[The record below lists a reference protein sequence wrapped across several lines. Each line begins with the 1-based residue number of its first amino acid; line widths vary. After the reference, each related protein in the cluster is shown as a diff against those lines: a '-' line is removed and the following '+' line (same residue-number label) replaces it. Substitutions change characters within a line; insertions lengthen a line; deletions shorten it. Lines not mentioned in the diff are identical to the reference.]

1 MPDKVVITKS
11 KLDGLAEVVAAK
23 SGEGLPLTVDGMTEA
38 VKSINTLYQEK
49 TVTPTEGTQVV
60 VPDEPDTIDTGD
72 FSQSGAPTYNTPTT
86 TGYYTFPMDLSDIE
100 SGKSYHV
107 TGNGKYMLSNSQS
120 YTNYTIDDDWVA
132 GDPIPTVGLP
142 STMSIMWSSSGLTV
156 TMPTKYNASDRNISF
171 SGNLSFVAKEGGYG
185 ALSKVTVNPIP
196 SQYVVPTGTMS
207 ITENGTGIDVT
218 NYKNVDVDVVY
229 FEGQEKTVSPTTT
242 TQVVTADSGYD
253 ALSQVTV
260 NPVSLQE
267 KTVTPTTDTQ
277 VIKADWY
284 PVVCTIPAGTILR
297 PPYSNV
303 QYINVTGLQ
312 SLDPN
317 DITPILIKGSMSI
330 TYDGVTTPVTFSGYC
345 YKEYDSIYFPYTV
358 GDNATTYTNPV
369 SVVLNTNGTMTI
381 AFSVGVSGYARTATV
396 IDDLVL
402 YQIANYTTL
411 SNIRDRDPDSTITVS
426 IDTSLVSMG
435 DSCIVIGG
443 PKGVSSKPN
452 RFCEEFIWD
461 GTTHRYISDTYILQV
476 TPNQLTIS
484 GVGSTAT
491 YIGLFKQTPYIL
503 PNGLSQVT
511 VNPMASGS
519 ATTPATT
526 ITANPTMTL
535 WSDGRVV
542 ATVNTSQNITP
553 NVNAGYIANGTAG
566 TVTVSGT
573 ATQVLSTQA
582 ATTITPTTSSQVAVS
597 GGKYT
602 TGTVTVA
609 PIPSEY
615 VIPTGTKTI
624 TENGTGI
631 DVTNYASVDVDVSGS
646 GGGISIGSCTVKKT
660 TNSNNIGY
668 ICFCG
673 WNSTTGKAD
682 TTSGTDRTLPHIP
695 VYDMFE
701 TLRWVKEEDGFMYI
715 PFLGSSLSYMPVV
728 TATSGTATHVA
739 SSGPNE
745 GYGNLSHFLA
755 VHFYKVSDGAV
766 LELNYENY
774 N

>member
-1 MPDKVVITKS
+1 MPDKVVVTKS

-49 TVTPTEGTQVV
+49 TVTPTEETQVV
-60 VPDEPDTIDTGD
+60 VPDEPDTISTGD

-107 TGNGKYMLSNSQS
+107 TGNGKYSLSNSQS
-120 YTNYTIDDDWVA
+120 YTDYTIDDDWVA

-156 TMPTKYNASDRNISF
+156 TMPTNYNTSDRNISF

-284 PVVCTIPAGTILR
+284 PVVCTIPSGTILR
-297 PPYSNV
+297 PTASGE
-303 QYINVTGLQ
+303 QYINITGLQ

-330 TYDGVTTPVTFSGYC
+330 TYNGVTTPVTFSGYC
-345 YKEYDSIYFPYTV
+345 YKQYDLIYFPYTV

-369 SVVLNTNGTMTI
+369 SVVLDTDGIMTI
-381 AFSVGVSGYARTATV
+381 YFSVGASGYARTATV

-402 YQIANYTTL
+402 YQIAVYTTL
-411 SNIRDRDPDSTITVS
+411 SNIRDRDPGNTITAS

-461 GTTHRYISDTYILQV
+461 GTTHKYISDTYILQV

-491 YIGLFKQTPYIL
+491 YIGLFKQTPYTL

-511 VNPMASGS
+511 VNP
-519 ATTPATT
+519 
-526 ITANPTMTL
+526 
-535 WSDGRVV
+535 
-542 ATVNTSQNITP
+542 
-553 NVNAGYIANGTAG
+553 
-566 TVTVSGT
+566 
-573 ATQVLSTQA
+573 
-582 ATTITPTTSSQVAVS
+582 
-597 GGKYT
+597 
-602 TGTVTVA
+602 
-609 PIPSEY
+609 IPSQY
-615 VIPTGTKTI
+615 IVPSGTKTI

-631 DVTNYASVDVDVSGS
+631 DVASYSSVDVNVS
-646 GGGISIGSCTVKKT
+646 GGGGSVEPCPITVSMA
-660 TNSNNIGY
+660 NSNQQAMAGSI
-668 ICFCG
+668 ILWCA
-673 WNSTTGKAD
+673 SSSSD
-682 TTSGTDRTLPHIP
+682 TYATSRTLHP
-695 VYDMFE
+695 
-701 TLRWVKEEDGFMYI
+701 YI
-715 PFLGSSLSYMPVV
+715 PSSPLSCYAMPR
-728 TATSGTATHVA
+728 TDTSLEYPYQINFYSDYVYYEPQLDTSQSTNCTTIY
-739 SSGPNE
+739 SSGISMYQITVGCKPNA
-745 GYGNLSHFLA
+745 N
-755 VHFYKVSDGAV
+755 VVVKII
-766 LELNYENY
+766 NN